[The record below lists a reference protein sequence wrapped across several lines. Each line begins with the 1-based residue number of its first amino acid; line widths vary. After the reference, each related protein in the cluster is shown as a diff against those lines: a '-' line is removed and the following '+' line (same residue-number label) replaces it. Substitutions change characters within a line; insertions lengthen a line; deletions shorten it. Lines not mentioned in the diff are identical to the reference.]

1 MSSVE
6 QTEQPRQRATKIEV
20 RSSDQAKPPVP
31 AARTRYHKPP
41 SEVVIAARTLK
52 PGQWFE
58 RLGVERAAGW
68 TVMDRRIALQ
78 TAGAM
83 NGSLRVG
90 KVKAAAYAAQGGE
103 SGAEW
108 RVVVVYSDSP
118 GKVPDGLG
126 AAPVKAAGGAEGAEP
141 AVRSDA
147 EKAEERARLE
157 RKLAGRG
164 PVAGFDTGGRNAR
177 ARAISNSSN
186 GEE

>member
-1 MSSVE
+1 MSSDTAE
-6 QTEQPRQRATKIEV
+6 IRQRATKIEV
-20 RSSDQAKPPVP
+20 RTAQQAAPPVP

-58 RLGVERAAGW
+58 RLGVERAGGW

-126 AAPVKAAGGAEGAEP
+126 AAPVKAAAEEP

-147 EKAEERARLE
+147 EKAAERARLE
-157 RKLAGRG
+157 RKLSGRG